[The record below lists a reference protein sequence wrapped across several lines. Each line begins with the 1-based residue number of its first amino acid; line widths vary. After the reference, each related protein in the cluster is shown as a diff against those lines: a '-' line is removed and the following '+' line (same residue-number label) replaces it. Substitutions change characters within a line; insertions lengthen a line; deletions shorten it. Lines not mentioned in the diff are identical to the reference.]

1 MIACYT
7 PFPATT
13 VESQSQCFFTYYML
27 RLNYLKTSMQNS
39 LESGMPI
46 PSHKKIQ
53 LLGTRLTLLVMLP
66 AVVWLL
72 LICTQHAIGHKFT
85 YITRR
90 QRALLEKRRK
100 FML

>member
-39 LESGMPI
+39 LESGMPF
-46 PSHKKIQ
+46 PFHKN
-53 LLGTRLTLLVMLP
+53 T
-66 AVVWLL
+66 
-72 LICTQHAIGHKFT
+72 
-85 YITRR
+85 ITRHATNTFSDVACR
-90 QRALLEKRRK
+90 CVASINMHATCHRP
-100 FML
+100 